1 MIIENFT
8 IRIERVVAAVDQRVV
23 LAFAGPSN
31 GNGHPKVAVASA

>member
-23 LAFAGPSN
+23 LAVCRAL
-31 GNGHPKVAVASA
+31 KR